1 MSAFQKTPRA
11 TVRRIPQN
19 AVYDRATID
28 AVLDEGLV
36 CHVGFVADGL
46 PYVIP
51 MGYAR
56 AGDKLYIHGSA
67 ASRLLTSLADGID
80 VCLTVTLLDGLVL
93 ARSAF
98 NHSMNYRSV
107 VVFGKA
113 IAVEEETEKIEA
125 LRLFSEHMMP
135 GRWRE
140 LRDPKPIE
148 LKATLV
154 MSLPLAEA
162 SAKVRT
168 GPPVDDE
175 EDLQA
180 PVWAGVV
187 PRVVRTGDLR
197 ADSTGIEPPDYLT
210 LDQRFSAS

>member
-1 MSAFQKTPRA
+1 MSAFQKTRR
-11 TVRRIPQN
+11 TKVRRIPQN
-19 AVYDRATID
+19 AVYDRASID
-28 AVLDEGLV
+28 AILDEGLI

-56 AGDKLYIHGSA
+56 AGDKVYIHGST
-67 ASRLLTSLADGID
+67 ASRLLTSLAGGVD
-80 VCLTVTLLDGLVL
+80 VCLAVTLGDGLVL

-107 VVFGKA
+107 VIFGKA
-113 IAVEEETEKIEA
+113 VAVEEEAEKIEA

-154 MSLPLAEA
+154 MSLAIAEA

-168 GPPVDDE
+168 GPPIDDE

-187 PRVVRTGDLR
+187 PLVLRRGDLR
-197 ADSTGIEPPDYLT
+197 ADSTGIEPPDYVT
-210 LDQRFSAS
+210 LDQRFS

>member
-1 MSAFQKTPRA
+1 M
-11 TVRRIPQN
+11 RRIPQN
-19 AVYDRATID
+19 AIYDRATID
-28 AVLDEGLV
+28 AILDEGLI
-36 CHVGFVADGL
+36 CHVGFVVNGL

-56 AGDKLYIHGSA
+56 AGDKLYIHGST
-67 ASRLLTSLADGID
+67 ASRLLTSLAEGVD
-80 VCLTVTLLDGLVL
+80 VCITVTLLDGLVL

-107 VVFGKA
+107 VIFGKA
-113 IAVEEETEKIEA
+113 VAVEEEGEKVEA

-140 LRDPKPIE
+140 LRDPKPLE

-154 MSLPLAEA
+154 MSLPIAEA

-168 GPPVDDE
+168 GPPTDDE
-175 EDLQA
+175 DDLQA
-180 PVWAGVV
+180 PVWAGVL
-187 PRVVRTGDLR
+187 PLALRRGDLR